1 MPKTPAVHQGVSMT
15 TRNRNAASSSTD
27 QGGLPEDKHF
37 LLGNISRK
45 MEVKMAKKIPVVSD
59 DALFDPRTCEPD
71 IRLDSPA
78 WFAWLDAPTTTSFS
92 YALFNRAQGYFDGFM
107 TLRKERRQRGGA
119 YWSVYRRQ
127 GRRLHKHYVGPS
139 AALTKA
145 QLAQLA
151 AQVRACTEP

>member
-1 MPKTPAVHQGVSMT
+1 
-15 TRNRNAASSSTD
+15 
-27 QGGLPEDKHF
+27 
-37 LLGNISRK
+37 